1 MTRGRD
7 VVTSRAVREAET
19 LGDADLGAP
28 GSGHSA
34 SPGPGLSETDP
45 IPISLVV
52 HQAFCPRRA
61 WLEVMG
67 EQTDT
72 AQVATGTAAHGG
84 TDDRTSSRSG
94 SLRSV
99 DVRSDRLGV
108 SGRCDTLEVAK
119 DGGLTI
125 VEYKATPVR
134 RKAEV
139 TRPMRAQLALQ
150 GMALREMGHAVNGY
164 AVYFAQHKARADVL
178 LTPDDLAD
186 AEALVADTRR
196 TIMSPT
202 APLPLEDDAR
212 CTRCSH
218 AAVCLP
224 DERSLADVQRR
235 IKVPNPDGQV
245 LHLATPGARASI
257 KQGRVEVSHHGER
270 FASLPIEQVQAVVAH
285 GNIDLSGALIRE
297 LMWRNIV
304 ITWCSSSGRVIGWA
318 ASASG
323 PNGGPRHRQHVE
335 SERGRLDMAREFV
348 AGKIANQATL
358 LRRHADDPATI
369 SVLRELQRAAAT
381 AGSLNE
387 LFGVEGDAA
396 ARYFAGFPSMLNDG
410 PALGFSVRTRRPATD
425 PVNCALN
432 YTYGLLVSD
441 VTRAVLSC
449 GLDPHAG
456 FLHSAE
462 RNKPALALDLCEE
475 FRAPVA
481 DSVVLGAFNNGELS
495 ATRDFTDVLGAVN
508 LRDKGRKQLIAAY
521 ERRVGQEFRH
531 PIFGYAVT
539 WRRAMEIQARLVLG
553 VVDGTQPS
561 YKAIR
566 IR

>member
-1 MTRGRD
+1 MNTGMT
-7 VVTSRAVREAET
+7 
-19 LGDADLGAP
+19 
-28 GSGHSA
+28 
-34 SPGPGLSETDP
+34 LSETDP
-45 IPISLVV
+45 IPISMVA

-61 WLEVMG
+61 WLEAMG

-72 AQVATGTAAHGG
+72 AQVATGTAEHGR
-84 TDDRTSSRSG
+84 TDDPATSRSG
-94 SLRSV
+94 SLRGI
-99 DVRSDRLGV
+99 DVRSDRLGI
-108 SGRCDTLEVAK
+108 SGRCDTLEVGGS
-119 DGGLTI
+119 GGLTV

-139 TRPMRAQLALQ
+139 TWPMKAQLALQ
-150 GMALREMGHAVNGY
+150 GIALAEMGHQVTGH
-164 AVYFAQHKARADVL
+164 AVYFTQHKTRVDVL
-178 LTPDDLAD
+178 LTPEDLAS
-186 AEALVADTRR
+186 AEALVADARK
-196 TIMSPT
+196 TITSST
-202 APLPLEDDAR
+202 APPPLEDDPR

-218 AAVCLP
+218 TAVCLP
-224 DERSLADVQRR
+224 DERSLGAVQRR
-235 IKVPNPDGQV
+235 IMVADPDGQV
-245 LHLATPGARASI
+245 LHLATPGSRASI
-257 KQGRVEVSHHGER
+257 RQGRVEVSHHGER
-270 FASLPIEQVQAVVAH
+270 VASFPIEQVQAVTAH

-297 LMWRNIV
+297 LMWRNV
-304 ITWCSSSGRVIGWA
+304 MVTWCSSSGRVVGWA

-335 SERGRLDMAREFV
+335 SERGRLDLAREFV

-358 LRRHADDPATI
+358 LRRHGDDPAAI
-369 SVLRELQRAAAT
+369 SVLRELQRTAAR

-396 ARYFAGFPSMLNDG
+396 ARYFAGFSAMLNSG
-410 PALGFSVRTRRPATD
+410 PVLGFSVRTRRPATD
-425 PVNCALN
+425 PVNAALN
-432 YTYGLLVSD
+432 YAYGLLVSD
-441 VTRAVLSC
+441 VIRAVLAC

-456 FLHSAE
+456 FLHSPE

-495 ATRDFTDVLGAVN
+495 EKDFSGVLGAVN

-521 ERRVGQEFRH
+521 ERRVSQEFRH
-531 PIFGYAVT
+531 PTFGYSVT
-539 WRRAMEIQARLVLG
+539 WRRAMEIQARMILG
-553 VVDGTQPS
+553 VIDGTQPS

>member
-1 MTRGRD
+1 
-7 VVTSRAVREAET
+7 
-19 LGDADLGAP
+19 
-28 GSGHSA
+28 
-34 SPGPGLSETDP
+34 
-45 IPISLVV
+45 
-52 HQAFCPRRA
+52 
-61 WLEVMG
+61 
-67 EQTDT
+67 
-72 AQVATGTAAHGG
+72 
-84 TDDRTSSRSG
+84 
-94 SLRSV
+94 
-99 DVRSDRLGV
+99 VRSDRLGI
-108 SGRCDTLEVAK
+108 SGRCDTLEVGD
-119 DGGLTI
+119 DGSLTV
-125 VEYKATPVR
+125 VEYKSTPLR
-134 RKAEV
+134 RKTEV

-150 GMALREMGHAVNGY
+150 GMALAEMGHQVNGH
-164 AVYFAQHKARADVL
+164 AVYFTQHRARVDVL

-186 AEALVADTRR
+186 AEALVADARATA
-196 TIMSPT
+196 MSST
-202 APLPLEDDAR
+202 ALPPLEDDSR

-224 DERSLADVQRR
+224 DERSQGAVHRR
-235 IKVPNPDGQV
+235 IVVPDPDGQV
-245 LHLATPGARASI
+245 LHLATPGSRASI
-257 KQGRVEVSHHGER
+257 RQGRVEVSHHGER
-270 FASLPIEQVQAVVAH
+270 VASFPLEQVQAVVAH

-297 LMWRNIV
+297 LMWRDVV
-304 ITWCSSSGRVIGWA
+304 ITWCSSRGRVMGWA

-335 SERGRLDMAREFV
+335 SERGRLDLAREFV
-348 AGKIANQATL
+348 AGKIGNQATL

-369 SVLRELQRAAAT
+369 SVLRELQRAALT

-396 ARYFAGFPSMLNDG
+396 ARYFAGFPAMLNAG
-410 PALGFSVRTRRPATD
+410 STLGFSVRTRRPATD
-425 PVNCALN
+425 PVNAALN
-432 YTYGLLVSD
+432 YAYGLLVSD
-441 VTRAVLSC
+441 IIRAVLAC

-456 FLHSAE
+456 FLHSPE

-495 ATRDFTDVLGAVN
+495 AKDFSGVLGAVN

-521 ERRVGQEFRH
+521 ERRVGQEFKH
-531 PIFGYAVT
+531 PTFGYSVT
-539 WRRAMEIQARLVLG
+539 WRRAMEIQARMVLG